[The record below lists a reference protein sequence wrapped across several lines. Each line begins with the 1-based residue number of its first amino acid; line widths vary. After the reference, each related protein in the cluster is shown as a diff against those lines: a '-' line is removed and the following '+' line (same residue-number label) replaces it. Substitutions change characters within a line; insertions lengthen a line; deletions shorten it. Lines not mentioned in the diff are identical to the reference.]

1 VAIPGLWR
9 LDSRSR
15 FKTHLPKWETEWGI
29 GTSTAFTDWNQAEFI
44 ARRLLEETG
53 LGVEHSLIYEFANN
67 GPELYG
73 VDSMN
78 PLTPKTAFYAVQRII
93 AALAGARDGTSF
105 VTVNSVAEVIWLTS
119 RHQHIRVRT
128 RPWWLGGSAITTHAL
143 RHYPVTAN

>member
-1 VAIPGLWR
+1 
-9 LDSRSR
+9 
-15 FKTHLPKWETEWGI
+15 LPKWETEWGI

-53 LGVEHSLIYEFANN
+53 LGVEHSLIYEFA
-67 GPELYG
+67 
-73 VDSMN
+73 
-78 PLTPKTAFYAVQRII
+78 AVQRII